1 MREEAKM
8 RQKIPGLVPL
18 LNPLVGRLLGL
29 GLPMG
34 PRRTP
39 MVLLTI
45 KGRKSGQPHTTP
57 VNVFHR
63 GDRDFVFGTFG
74 ETNWVLNLRT
84 AGEAILTE
92 RGQHVPVEAV
102 ELSVEDGAPVLREL
116 LEPLLRTPLASRVL
130 PRFYR
135 VTSGAPLADYEAEA
149 RRHPIFELRPRN
161 AA

>member
-1 MREEAKM
+1 MRIKVPV
-8 RQKIPGLVPL
+8 IVPL

-45 KGRKSGQPHTTP
+45 KGRKSGELRTTP

-63 GDRDFVFGTFG
+63 GDRHYVFGTFG
-74 ETNWVLNLRT
+74 ETNWVRNLRA

-92 RGQHVPVEAV
+92 RGQRVPVEAV

-116 LEPLLRTPLASRVL
+116 LEPLLRTPVAAKVL

-135 VTSGAPLADYEAEA
+135 VTLGAPLAAYVAEA
-149 RRHPIFELRPRN
+149 RRHPIFELRPRRV
-161 AA
+161 A

>member
-1 MREEAKM
+1 M

-45 KGRKSGQPHTTP
+45 TGRKSGQPRTTP

-63 GDRDFVFGTFG
+63 DDRNYVFGTFG
-74 ETNWVLNLRT
+74 ETNWVQNLRT
-84 AGEAILTE
+84 AGEAIITE
-92 RGQHVPVEAV
+92 RGRRVPVEAT
-102 ELSVEDGAPVLREL
+102 ELSAEDGAPVLREL

-130 PRFYR
+130 PRFYH
-135 VTSGAPLADYEAEA
+135 VTVGSPLADYLAEA
-149 RRHPIFELRPRN
+149 RRHPIFELRPRKT
-161 AA
+161 A

>member
-1 MREEAKM
+1 M
-8 RQKIPGLVPL
+8 RQQIPGLVPL

-29 GLPMG
+29 GVPMG

-45 KGRKSGQPHTTP
+45 RGRKSGEPRTTP

-63 GDRDFVFGTFG
+63 GDRHYVFGTFG
-74 ETNWVLNLRT
+74 ETNWVRNLRS

-92 RGQHVPVEAV
+92 RGRRVPVDAV
-102 ELSVEDGAPVLREL
+102 ELSVEEGAPVLREL
-116 LEPLLRTPLASRVL
+116 LEPLLRTPLAARVL
-130 PRFYR
+130 PRFYH
-135 VTSGAPLADYEAEA
+135 VTPGAPLADYVAES
-149 RRHPIFELRPRN
+149 RRHPIFELRPRE